1 MICYH
6 WHWWHNRE
14 RERDNF
20 LICNTTI
27 IKKRRLINLL
37 NKLLKNLQTLV
48 HWKFMV
54 ISFYSNTMTTFEN
67 KRSLTLLNKQT
78 ILETSI
84 LEELN
89 NYNLECNQS
98 NIDYTKFQSI
108 YLVLV
113 RRIFRI
119 IDMLLQQH
127 HHVASTSNTN

>member
-1 MICYH
+1 
-6 WHWWHNRE
+6 
-14 RERDNF
+14 
-20 LICNTTI
+20 
-27 IKKRRLINLL
+27 
-37 NKLLKNLQTLV
+37 
-48 HWKFMV
+48 
-54 ISFYSNTMTTFEN
+54 MTTFEN